1 MLIGIAFAVS
11 LGAIGGLFP
20 ASNAARK
27 EILVALR
34 QV

>member
-1 MLIGIAFAVS
+1 MGIGILFAAFMGVV
-11 LGAIGGLFP
+11 GGLFP

-34 QV
+34 SV